1 MSDTN
6 SKFSMKKFEKF
17 SSQSSNS
24 NQTMSSTSTTSLHHL
39 DLDSYLFKENGR
51 KLFQKFLKEK
61 STDNLLTVYLIMSC
75 FENKDYIEKDPER
88 IKQILERVYSA
99 CFVKNQ
105 ITHLSFD
112 LKAKFADRLQKKIYD
127 EPIFNSVKFSSGLLK

>member
-6 SKFSMKKFEKF
+6 LKFSMKRFEKF

-75 FENKDYIEKDPER
+75 FENKDYIGRYSLEQSRIYFEPGEK
-88 IKQILERVYSA
+88 
-99 CFVKNQ
+99 VKLNQ
-105 ITHLSFD
+105 INALIN
-112 LKAKFADRLQKKIYD
+112 KANCNLNYK
-127 EPIFNSVKFSSGLLK
+127 G